1 VEAPLG
7 KMGSMVAE
15 VPDTTEGKIDIIIEE
30 EAEEIIVEYFTEA
43 PILVEENISEYKKRI
58 VISSDVHYLHH

>member
-1 VEAPLG
+1 
-7 KMGSMVAE
+7 MGSMVAE